1 MNKGLIT
8 FFKAFKKK
16 YEEEGIFKE
25 SAALTFITL
34 LGFVPFIIFLLF
46 FLPELPFLKLQSHF
60 KELLISIF
68 LPDSAEQIS
77 EFVTQIASKK
87 IPFNLFNFII
97 LLITSFSLFKIIND
111 SFDRILNVHEF
122 KKKDFLSNFIK
133 FLGMTIFGGL
143 LILIL
148 FSASSIPVVS
158 QFINLPFLQ
167 GISLYFTPFILLFI
181 IFTLGFFFIPTVK
194 VKNTSVMIG
203 SAISAIVWIIFKS
216 LFNWYIVHLTN
227 IELIFGVLA
236 SLPIFLFWIYANWII
251 ILCGVIIVS
260 ILENRHLKPESVIME
275 NKLRITLEKS
285 VTEGKLEQISSQTMK
300 PEELKQIL
308 SDIINDS
315 EKETDN
321 KESKKDL

>member
-16 YEEEGIFKE
+16 YNEEGIFKE

-60 KELLISIF
+60 KELLISVF

-77 EFVTQIASKK
+77 EYVTQLASKK

-143 LILIL
+143 VILIL

-158 QFINLPFLQ
+158 KFITLPFLQ

-227 IELIFGVLA
+227 IELIFGVVA

-260 ILENRHLKPESVIME
+260 ILENRHIKPELEIKE
-275 NKLRITLEKS
+275 NKLRIILEKS
-285 VTEGKLEQISSQTMK
+285 FAEGDLDHISSKSIK
-300 PEELKQIL
+300 PEELKKIF
-308 SDIINDS
+308 SDIVQEPDRDTKN
-315 EKETDN
+315 E
-321 KESKKDL
+321 

>member
-16 YEEEGIFKE
+16 YNEEGIFKE

-60 KELLISIF
+60 KEILISVF

-77 EFVTQIASKK
+77 EFVTQLASKK

-122 KKKDFLSNFIK
+122 RKKDFLSNFIK

-143 LILIL
+143 VILIL
-148 FSASSIPVVS
+148 FSASSIPLVS
-158 QFINLPFLQ
+158 KFITLPFLQ

-181 IFTLGFFFIPTVK
+181 IFTLGFFFIPTIR

-260 ILENRHLKPESVIME
+260 ILENRHLKPELEKKE
-275 NKLRITLEKS
+275 NKLRVILEKS
-285 VTEGKLEQISSQTMK
+285 FAEGKVEQISSQTMK

-308 SDIINDS
+308 SEMILDS
-315 EKETDN
+315 DSKEETKN
-321 KESKKDL
+321 

>member
-1 MNKGLIT
+1 
-8 FFKAFKKK
+8 
-16 YEEEGIFKE
+16 
-25 SAALTFITL
+25 
-34 LGFVPFIIFLLF
+34 
-46 FLPELPFLKLQSHF
+46 
-60 KELLISIF
+60 
-68 LPDSAEQIS
+68 
-77 EFVTQIASKK
+77 
-87 IPFNLFNFII
+87 
-97 LLITSFSLFKIIND
+97 
-111 SFDRILNVHEF
+111 VHEF

>member
-16 YEEEGIFKE
+16 YNEEGIFKE

-60 KELLISIF
+60 KELLISVF

-77 EFVTQIASKK
+77 EFVTQLASKK

-97 LLITSFSLFKIIND
+97 LMITSFSLFKIIND

-143 LILIL
+143 VILIL
-148 FSASSIPVVS
+148 FSASSLPLVS
-158 QFINLPFLQ
+158 KFITLPFLQ

-181 IFTLGFFFIPTVK
+181 IFSLGFFFIPTIK

-203 SAISAIVWIIFKS
+203 SAISAIIWIIFKS

-251 ILCGVIIVS
+251 ILSGVIIVS
-260 ILENRHLKPESVIME
+260 ILENRHLKPELEKKE
-275 NKLRITLEKS
+275 NKLRIILEKS
-285 VTEGKLEQISSQTMK
+285 IAGGEPDHISSQTMK

-308 SDIINDS
+308 SDVVLGCN
-315 EKETDN
+315 EENEN
-321 KESKKDL
+321 KDD

>member
-16 YEEEGIFKE
+16 YNEEGIFKE

-60 KELLISIF
+60 KELLISVF

-77 EFVTQIASKK
+77 EFVTQLASKK

-97 LLITSFSLFKIIND
+97 LMITSFSLFKIIND

-143 LILIL
+143 VILIL
-148 FSASSIPVVS
+148 FSASSLPLVS
-158 QFINLPFLQ
+158 KFITLPFLQ

-181 IFTLGFFFIPTVK
+181 IFSLGFFFIPTIK

-203 SAISAIVWIIFKS
+203 SAISAIIWIIFKS

-251 ILCGVIIVS
+251 ILSGVIIVS
-260 ILENRHLKPESVIME
+260 ILENRHLKPELEKKE
-275 NKLRITLEKS
+275 NKLRIILEKS
-285 VTEGKLEQISSQTMK
+285 IAGGEPDHISSQTMK

-308 SDIINDS
+308 SDVILGCN
-315 EKETDN
+315 EENEN
-321 KESKKDL
+321 KDD